1 MVLKPIRC
9 NEIFSLMSD
18 EWTDI
23 SNLEQLSICTRT
35 VNKDLIVQENFL
47 GFYEIPNIKGETIV
61 SAIKDALISCPL
73 LIVEDKPMMGQAI
86 CLVESQG

>member
-1 MVLKPIRC
+1 MVLEPIRN

-35 VNKDLIVQENFL
+35 VNNDLIVHENFL
-47 GFYEIPNIKGETIV
+47 GFYEIPNIKSETIV
-61 SAIKDALISCPL
+61 SVIKDSLIRMQLTLANCRGKTY
-73 LIVEDKPMMGQAI
+73 D
-86 CLVESQG
+86 